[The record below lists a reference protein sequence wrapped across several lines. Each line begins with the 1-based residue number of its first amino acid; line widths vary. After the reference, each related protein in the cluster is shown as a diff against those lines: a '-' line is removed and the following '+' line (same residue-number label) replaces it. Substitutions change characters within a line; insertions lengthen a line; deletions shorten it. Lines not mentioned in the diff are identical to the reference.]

1 MRLFLHSVILVA
13 FASIALAVPAGAE
26 LLANANPAQ
35 SVPDGGMTAILL
47 GGALAVLALV
57 RRFVKR

>member
-1 MRLFLHSVILVA
+1 MRLFLQSVLLA
-13 FASIALAVPAGAE
+13 FASIALAVPVSAK
-26 LLANANPAQ
+26 LLANASLVQ

>member
-1 MRLFLHSVILVA
+1 MRLFLQSVILVA
-13 FASIALAVPAGAE
+13 FASIALAVHASAE
-26 LLANANPAQ
+26 LVSNANLVQ